1 MTKILVEN
9 FHKDWENSL
18 EVKMIKNRLNKLVK
32 DGIIEG
38 MEVDNLLD
46 NLNIIKRRLLKFYN
60 LKEEML

>member
-1 MTKILVEN
+1 MTKTLVEN

-18 EVKMIKNRLNKLVK
+18 KVKMIKNRLNKLVK
-32 DGIIEG
+32 DGIVEG
-38 MEVDNLLD
+38 MEIDNLLD